1 MKEWAR
7 RAIRTFVQSALGY
20 LIVAVP
26 AVDFAAEKAVIK
38 SALIGIG
45 VSAVAAGIAAVMN
58 LGEGGENER

>member
-26 AVDFAAEKAVIK
+26 AVDFAAENSVIK

-58 LGEGGENER
+58 IGEGGEK

>member
-7 RAIRTFVQSALGY
+7 RAIRTFIQSALGY

-26 AVDFAAEKAVIK
+26 AVDFSADKAVIK

-58 LGEGGENER
+58 IGEGGEK

>member
-58 LGEGGENER
+58 LGEGGEK

>member
-7 RAIRTFVQSALGY
+7 RATRTFLQTALGY

-26 AVDFAAEKAVIK
+26 TVDFMADKAAIRCTFV
-38 SALIGIG
+38 GIG

-58 LGEGGENER
+58 LGEGADK